1 MVLTNEILWYLISTY
16 ILNGLLSIQKIAYYD
31 ILIFFFSL
39 RTMGIF
45 SCEKCVKEYKITADI
60 FWMLSVRLCV
70 KVRVRMFDGGIAL
83 SSLNVSWSDYDIII
97 W

>member
-1 MVLTNEILWYLISTY
+1 
-16 ILNGLLSIQKIAYYD
+16 
-31 ILIFFFSL
+31 
-39 RTMGIF
+39 
-45 SCEKCVKEYKITADI
+45 
-60 FWMLSVRLCV
+60 MLSVRLCV